1 MPKASKH
8 KLYTL
13 PSNFN
18 EMNKFIEVNKIQL
31 MEHIVASI
39 EYAIDKK
46 LSFVEIFSFKNS
58 DFVVTLPT
66 NQFKENLDNV
76 YSYYIEK
83 EQYELCIRVKSV
95 ESKLNSILDE
105 TSQELDILK
114 NEISGFENTLNNAN
128 DKLDSSIVQVS
139 TSVEYISEASSQLNS
154 LLFPIIAAIG
164 IIVALQ
170 ITIIARRRY

>member
-46 LSFVEIFSFKNS
+46 
-58 DFVVTLPT
+58 
-66 NQFKENLDNV
+66 
-76 YSYYIEK
+76 
-83 EQYELCIRVKSV
+83 KSV
-95 ESKLNSILDE
+95 WTHFIFKKMVDQNIW
-105 TSQELDILK
+105 
-114 NEISGFENTLNNAN
+114 NTY
-128 DKLDSSIVQVS
+128 S
-139 TSVEYISEASSQLNS
+139 
-154 LLFPIIAAIG
+154 
-164 IIVALQ
+164 
-170 ITIIARRRY
+170 

>member
-8 KLYTL
+8 KLYSL

-18 EMNKFIEVNKIQL
+18 EMNKFIEVNKIQM

-58 DFVVTLPT
+58 DFVVTLPK

-76 YSYYIEK
+76 YNYYMEK
-83 EQYELCIRVKSV
+83 EQYELCIRVKTV
-95 ESKLNSILDE
+95 ENKLNSILN
-105 TSQELDILK
+105 K
-114 NEISGFENTLNNAN
+114 
-128 DKLDSSIVQVS
+128 S
-139 TSVEYISEASSQLNS
+139 THEKKEKPSKKQK
-154 LLFPIIAAIG
+154 
-164 IIVALQ
+164 
-170 ITIIARRRY
+170 

>member
-46 LSFVEIFSFKNS
+46 LSFVELFSFNDS
-58 DFVVTLPT
+58 DFVVTLPKD
-66 NQFKENLDNV
+66 QFKENLENV
-76 YSYYIEK
+76 YQYYIEK
-83 EQYELCIRVKSV
+83 EHYELCIRVKNV
-95 ESKLNSILDE
+95 EQKLNSALNKLTHE
-105 TSQELDILK
+105 KKQKTSK
-114 NEISGFENTLNNAN
+114 V
-128 DKLDSSIVQVS
+128 KK
-139 TSVEYISEASSQLNS
+139 
-154 LLFPIIAAIG
+154 
-164 IIVALQ
+164 
-170 ITIIARRRY
+170 

>member
-66 NQFKENLDNV
+66 NQFKEIGNGLSFPSSNDRRH
-76 YSYYIEK
+76 
-83 EQYELCIRVKSV
+83 QL
-95 ESKLNSILDE
+95 KLNGNIQLGIFDFFAVDLFYRDLFSRLVFRRFIL
-105 TSQELDILK
+105 
-114 NEISGFENTLNNAN
+114 
-128 DKLDSSIVQVS
+128 
-139 TSVEYISEASSQLNS
+139 ASNRNS
-154 LLFPIIAAIG
+154 YLMCF
-164 IIVALQ
+164 
-170 ITIIARRRY
+170 